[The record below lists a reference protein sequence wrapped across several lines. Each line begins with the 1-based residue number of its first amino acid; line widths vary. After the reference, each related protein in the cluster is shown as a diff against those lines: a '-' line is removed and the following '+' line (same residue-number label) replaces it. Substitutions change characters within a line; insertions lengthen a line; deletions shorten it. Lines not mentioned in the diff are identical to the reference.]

1 MLIVFIRAALLYILL
16 MFCVRLMGKR
26 TLGDLQPSELV
37 TTILI
42 SNIATLPMED
52 ISMPLIFGI
61 IPILVIVGME
71 MISSKLSL
79 HFPAFRKLCMGNPI
93 LLIEDGVIL
102 QENLKKLRCTID
114 DLYSAMRKAGY
125 FDVTK
130 ISCAVAETTGTISFL
145 PKYADTPVTASMMR
159 LKSQKIQLPQI
170 LISDGKLYPNVMR
183 RYHITDEWLQKIL
196 KANGAAVS
204 TTFLLTVDQ
213 NLSYYLVKKGKQKPP
228 EESKQA

>member
-26 TLGDLQPSELV
+26 TIGDLQPSELV

-52 ISMPLIFGI
+52 ISMPLIFGVV
-61 IPILVIVGME
+61 PILVIVGME

-102 QENLKKLRCTID
+102 QDNLKRLRCTID
-114 DLYSAMRKAGY
+114 DLYAAMRKAGY
-125 FDVTK
+125 FDITQ
-130 ISCAVAETTGTISFL
+130 INCAVAETTGTISFL
-145 PKYADTPVTASMMR
+145 PKYADTPVTTSMMH
-159 LKSQKIQLPQI
+159 LKNQEVMLPQV
-170 LISDGKLYPNVMR
+170 LISDGRLYRSVMR
-183 RYHITDEWLQKIL
+183 RYHISEEWLQKIL

-213 NLSYYLVKKGKQKPP
+213 KLCYYLVKKGEKKPP
-228 EESKQA
+228 EAAK